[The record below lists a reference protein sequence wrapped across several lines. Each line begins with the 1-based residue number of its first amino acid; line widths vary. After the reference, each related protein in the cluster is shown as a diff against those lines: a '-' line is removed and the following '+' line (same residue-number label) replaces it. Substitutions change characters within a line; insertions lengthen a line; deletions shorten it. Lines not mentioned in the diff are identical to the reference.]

1 MRLNWDKKSWENCL
15 FPWIY
20 LSWKN
25 IVAMTTVQKS
35 KFVYISVKNFP
46 LVNFSRWIPILSKLR
61 PNKLPPEK
69 LPPRP
74 NPTWKI
80 LTQKVLSKFK
90 NKPARFKCVD
100 LDIGYR
106 VLTLPTSSAEMARCF
121 LKRCQKYCSKFSIFE
136 IQSLRATIIL
146 YEYEVHAMSTFFP
159 WTNVI

>member
-106 VLTLPTSSAEMARCF
+106 VLTLPIHLQQKWPGVSSKGVKNIAQNLVF
-121 LKRCQKYCSKFSIFE
+121 LKSK
-136 IQSLRATIIL
+136 A
-146 YEYEVHAMSTFFP
+146 
-159 WTNVI
+159 